1 MLLGSFSLKDKT
13 FMAKAFKR
21 SDRVASELKRQLSI
35 ILQQE
40 VHNKSLGMVIV
51 TDLEISPD
59 LMYAK
64 AFISFLNTAE
74 SNELTPQE
82 KIEVLNKQIPY
93 FRSLI
98 AKAVKLRVVPEIK
111 FIYDDSAD
119 KFDHINRVLKSV
131 KK

>member
-1 MLLGSFSLKDKT
+1 
-13 FMAKAFKR
+13 MAKAFKR